1 MDTTGKHGPF
11 DQTEGSEIVTM
22 ALECLTVLCNQ
33 SIKLDVFD
41 EEVQNAASD
50 VPRPSSG
57 SVISSILMDHIAAL
71 GANIPLV
78 LNLFRVMLQSYYG
91 RESIRKGIVA
101 LCTKAQD
108 VQIPDPT
115 TEQIVTAAQWLASQ
129 YRALKLHTNDE
140 NMKLVFDN
148 LESILRQAC
157 ITMDQDLDFIEDE
170 LPPPA
175 PVRFAKMAIRAS
187 RVSAES
193 TKGSPLTGRGYHLS
207 PNSSNLLSDSDC
219 VKLFWSNHSARQIP
233 LSSSTASIALS
244 KYSRW
249 NVSGPLSTFCV
260 AGMFHPW
267 LTHPTRPLNESM
279 RIGDDILDSTL
290 EMEEEK
296 QKEEDNHTVAAPE
309 QSADIQPSQK
319 DEREIGRDAEPA
331 IQFKLPEIPDIKPYE
346 DGGEPNQVVGE
357 DEGLDLYADLVPA
370 LDEPNAEE
378 EAQDEYGSDGEA
390 QREIKQENI
399 DVQPTIPE
407 EDVEKMEIRFDE
419 ESQESEEVTADSKEQ
434 VPDSQTQASG
444 LAEGDVKQIQKEEL
458 ESETAK
464 DTNLSN
470 VEDIKALL
478 GDKEKIAELLRKNPA
493 LLTALKQKISKG

>member
-1 MDTTGKHGPF
+1 
-11 DQTEGSEIVTM
+11 
-22 ALECLTVLCNQ
+22 
-33 SIKLDVFD
+33 LDVFD

-78 LNLFRVMLQSYYG
+78 LNLFKLMLQSYYG

-129 YRALKLHTNDE
+129 YRALKLHTDDE
-140 NMKLVFDN
+140 DMKLVFDN
-148 LESILRQAC
+148 LESVLKEAC
-157 ITMDQDLDFIEDE
+157 ITMDQDLDLIEDE

-193 TKGSPLTGRGYHLS
+193 TWVSPQLDRDHQFS
-207 PNSSNLLSDSDC
+207 PESSNLLSDSEC

-233 LSSSTASIALS
+233 PSSSTTSIALS

-249 NVSGPLSTFCV
+249 HVSGPLSTFCV

-267 LTHPTRPLNESM
+267 LTHPSRPLNESM
-279 RIGDDILDSTL
+279 RIGDETL
-290 EMEEEK
+290 ASKSEMEEK
-296 QKEEDNHTVAAPE
+296 LQKEEENHTVAAPE
-309 QSADIQPSQK
+309 QSAEVQPTQK
-319 DEREIGRDAEPA
+319 DDEEIRKDAEPA

-357 DEGLDLYADLVPA
+357 DEGLDLYADLVPV
-370 LDEPNAEE
+370 LDEPNAETQAE
-378 EAQDEYGSDGEA
+378 PGSDGEA
-390 QREIKQENI
+390 QEEIKQENP
-399 DVQPTIPE
+399 DVQPTISGE
-407 EDVEKMEIRFDE
+407 GVEKMEIRFDE
-419 ESQESEEVTADSKEQ
+419 ESQESEEVAADSKEHI
-434 VPDSQTQASG
+434 PDSTIQASG
-444 LAEGDVKQIQKEEL
+444 HAEGDVEQSRKEEIG
-458 ESETAK
+458 SETAK

-470 VEDIKALL
+470 VEEIKAIL

-493 LLTALKQKISKG
+493 LLAALKQKISKG